1 MSPERKMLAR
11 TLFKLKVHEANGYSY
26 EHLFASVMQ
35 YARPDL
41 VKIKPYGNQGDR
53 GNDAYQKNHGRYFQM
68 FAPEDPKSSKQ
79 EAIEKVQKDFK
90 DKLLPYWGKFCA
102 VREYIFV
109 FNDKYFGTNFP
120 IEETLS
126 KIKADH
132 LLDIAD
138 VFLAKDL
145 EQEFICLA
153 EDQILMIISGLPDPE
168 SLEGLD
174 YGIVNEVIQHIQNS
188 PPDDFAS
195 GKLIAPDIDEK
206 IKFNQLQAAA
216 GWLRAKQRETWQI
229 DDFFL
234 RNSDFAK
241 AALRDH
247 LAAYYEDSLKTFPIT
262 SDLEADQNGD
272 LRFAAI
278 LERIAPTTGV
288 PSHDRLRRD
297 VALVIMAKYFETCD
311 IFEEP
316 KYATP

>member
-11 TLFKLKVHEANGYSY
+11 TLFKLKVHEANGYGY

-53 GNDAYQKNHGRYFQM
+53 GNDAYQKLHGRYFQM
-68 FAPEDPKSSKQ
+68 FAPEDPQSSKQ
-79 EAIEKVQKDFK
+79 EAIEKAKKDFK
-90 DKLLPYWGKFCA
+90 QKLLPYWGKFCP

-120 IEETLS
+120 IEEALAQ
-126 KIKADH
+126 IKNDH
-132 LLDIAD
+132 LLETAD
-138 VFLAKDL
+138 AFLAKDL

-153 EDQILMIISGLPDPE
+153 EDQILTIISGLPDAE
-168 SLEGLD
+168 SLGVLD

-188 PPDDFAS
+188 PPDSFGN
-195 GKLIAPDIDEK
+195 GKLVAPDIDEK
-206 IKFNQLQAAA
+206 IKFNGLKAAA
-216 GWLRAKQRETWQI
+216 SWLQAKQRETWQI
-229 DDFFL
+229 DEFFS

-241 AALRDH
+241 AALRDN
-247 LAAYYEDSLKTFPIT
+247 LAAYYEDSLNAFPVIGNA
-262 SDLEADQNGD
+262 SEDESGD

-297 VALVIMAKYFETCD
+297 VGLVIMAKYFETCD

-316 KYATP
+316 KYVAS